1 MAESQK
7 SYHLQFLVP
16 AVRFEEVS
24 AQAHNTDPWVGP
36 VLIPGNDTWIRVI
49 DSPGDVNI
57 TGFSVS
63 ALFYREKTEGS
74 WPILKQKPG
83 DERPTV
89 CRPKD
94 LLVRLGSL
102 DDETYRLAMA
112 ALDTVWLHPRQTMAE
127 YRPRP
132 RPSTDLTSQQ
142 NFRTNTSRS
151 NVQPP
156 STQDLYS
163 DQSDVLVRSPPSNV
177 SCRKFHG
184 SFNAHG
190 SLSVLSSSSFSVP
203 QRRVATAIVDACA
216 RHRIRKVKPMSA
228 SNSSRRSTQSHIS
241 GPVTANVVKFSD
253 STSTQP
259 SLDNRTDTA
268 ESPFSLDFD
277 VTAFMNKMT
286 NQSLY

>member
-1 MAESQK
+1 M
-7 SYHLQFLVP
+7 
-16 AVRFEEVS
+16 
-24 AQAHNTDPWVGP
+24 
-36 VLIPGNDTWIRVI
+36 
-49 DSPGDVNI
+49 NI
-57 TGFSVS
+57 TGFNVS

-74 WPILKQKPG
+74 WPILRQKPG

-102 DDETYRLAMA
+102 DDESYRLAMT

-127 YRPRP
+127 QRPRP
-132 RPSTDLTSQQ
+132 RPSTDQTSQQ
-142 NFRTNTSRS
+142 NFGTNTLRS

-163 DQSDVLVRSPPSNV
+163 DQSDILVCSPLPNV
-177 SCRKFHG
+177 SRRKFHG
-184 SFNAHG
+184 NFNAHG
-190 SLSVLSSSSFSVP
+190 SLSGLASSGFSIS
-203 QRRVATAIVDACA
+203 RRPVATAIVDARA

-241 GPVTANVVKFSD
+241 GSVMANVVKFSD

-259 SLDNRTDTA
+259 SPDNRTDTA

-277 VTAFMNKMT
+277 VTAFMT
-286 NQSLY
+286 R